1 MSKQSEKKRA
11 KLVKLK
17 NKLLDGQHVQNRQL
31 STWLG
36 DGAFKQME
44 GEWKQQQS
52 LRVDLSS
59 PPEEIIEYK
68 ERLQKVNLL
77 YSRAENYSRRKRTAA
92 AEDMYHKSEVL
103 AEQLIEFLHEF
114 LQTDQGL
121 QIWFDRLPDE
131 NNRGLTPASL
141 PQAINSRS
149 RFNQGGGYADI
160 KKSKRE
166 VKIDAVEEALHKL
179 DNPRSTASEVAE
191 AAKLAARAA
200 HLRAIMKRQE

>member
-1 MSKQSEKKRA
+1 MKCDWESQKELRA
-11 KLVKLK
+11 
-17 NKLLDGQHVQNRQL
+17 D
-31 STWLG
+31 W
-36 DGAFKQME
+36 
-44 GEWKQQQS
+44 
-52 LRVDLSS
+52 SS
-59 PPEEIIEYK
+59 PPDKITEYK
-68 ERLQKVNLL
+68 QRLHKLTL
-77 YSRAENYSRRKRTAA
+77 AYSRAKNYSHRKQTAT

-149 RFNQGGGYADI
+149 RFNQGGGYADL

-166 VKIDAVEEALHKL
+166 VKIDAVEEAIDALDAI
-179 DNPRSTASEVAE
+179 DNPGPTGYEVA
-191 AAKLAARAA
+191 AHSA
-200 HLRAIMKRQE
+200 HLRAILKRQE

>member
-1 MSKQSEKKRA
+1 MDKQSEKKRA

-17 NKLLDGQHVQNRQL
+17 NKLLDGQDVQNRQL
-31 STWLG
+31 IKWLG

-141 PQAINSRS
+141 PQVINSRS

-166 VKIDAVEEALHKL
+166 VKIDAVERAIDALDAI
-179 DNPRSTASEVAE
+179 DNPGPTVSEVA
-191 AAKLAARAA
+191 ANSAR
-200 HLRAIMKRQE
+200 LRAMLKSQE

>member
-1 MSKQSEKKRA
+1 MDKQSEKKRA
-11 KLVKLK
+11 KLVELK
-17 NKLLDGQHVQNRQL
+17 SKLLDGQHVQNRQL
-31 STWLG
+31 IKWLG

-141 PQAINSRS
+141 PHAINSRS
-149 RFNQGGGYADI
+149 RFNQGGCCGYI
-160 KKSKRE
+160 KKSKQE
-166 VKIDAVEEALHKL
+166 VKIDAVEEALDKL
-179 DNPRSTASEVAE
+179 DNPRSTTSEV
-191 AAKLAARAA
+191 AKLAAQAA
-200 HLRAIMKRQE
+200 RLRAIMKRQE